1 MLHSQ
6 STGGHGADRMVE
18 RQMRNWELA
27 RSQRID
33 APKKPVAEVADFV
46 TISRQV
52 GIGAAEVA
60 TQLAERLG
68 WPLFDRE
75 LLRIMAGDNDLQK
88 RLYESLDEKD
98 INWFRNA
105 FATFFDSR
113 LDEDDYFHHL
123 SRTVLSLARQ
133 GSAVYLGRGVDRMM
147 PRKLGLR
154 VRLVA
159 PLDWRVKAYAR
170 RNELPLDKAAADV
183 KRIDQ
188 ERTVFVKHH
197 FAADINDPVAYD
209 LTLSAER
216 FTQPQLVEIIFAA
229 HQAMAASE
237 T

>member
-1 MLHSQ
+1 MLRSNRIR
-6 STGGHGADRMVE
+6 SPEVDRMVE

-33 APKKPVAEVADFV
+33 APKKAEAEVADFV

-52 GIGAAEVA
+52 GAGGAGVA
-60 TQLAERLG
+60 ALMAERLG
-68 WPLFDRE
+68 WPHFDRE
-75 LLRIMAGDNDLQK
+75 LLRHMAGDNDLQK

-98 INWFRNA
+98 INWFENA
-105 FATFFDSR
+105 FASFFDPR
-113 LDEDDYFHHL
+113 RDEDDYFHRL

-133 GSAVYLGRGVDRMM
+133 GSAVYLGRGVEHIL
-147 PRKLGLR
+147 PRDLGLR

-159 PLDWRVKAYAR
+159 PLDWRIKAYAKR
-170 RNELPLDKAAADV
+170 EELPLDKARADV

-188 ERTVFVKHH
+188 ERTEFVRNH
-197 FAADINDPVAYD
+197 FSADINDPVHYD

-229 HQAMAASE
+229 HRTISASG